1 MGKVST
7 PVPTSEKIK
16 DKTSAVKSFFDGKKT
31 YIGIALGT
39 AYSLAIHFGWL
50 ENSELIW
57 TVIATVTGIS
67 YRLAISK
74 SQ

>member
-7 PVPTSEKIK
+7 PEKII

-39 AYSLAIHFGWL
+39 AYSLAIHFGWV
-50 ENSELIW
+50 ESNELIW
-57 TVIATVTGIS
+57 AAIAAVTGIS

-74 SQ
+74 AQ